1 MNIIRHISQTSN
13 LKIFYF
19 SFNFIHRSVSILLT
33 LLYSIFYVRVPYSI
47 LATGGWRTCTRP
59 AVEKFRAICVPTV
72 EYDYRKEKKKKKK
85 RSRLPEQCMCTLPY
99 SFVMFVSY

>member
-72 EYDYRKEKKKKKK
+72 EYDYRKEKKKKRKEAASPSNVCVRYPI
-85 RSRLPEQCMCTLPY
+85 RS
-99 SFVMFVSY
+99 